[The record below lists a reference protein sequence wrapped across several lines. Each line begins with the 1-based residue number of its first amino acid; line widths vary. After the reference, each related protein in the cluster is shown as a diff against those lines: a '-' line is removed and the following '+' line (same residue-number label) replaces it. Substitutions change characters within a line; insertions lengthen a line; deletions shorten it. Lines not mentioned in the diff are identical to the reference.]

1 MKKKA
6 IDYLGVNICK
16 NTERIKNSENEID
29 AMKYKWL
36 MQNHLKMDSNRYDEI
51 NRKLSIYDIE
61 LGARDIILRLD
72 LDIPLSKF
80 IEPPKINE
88 IVGGARS
95 ANGAVEVSVGKNSKG
110 ADKLSDAGSQI
121 SSSPLGEEENFWK
134 LRTVLDHSWVKK
146 TVAELRY
153 CMEHNANRVLVIG
166 NLGEK
171 SGRIRGE
178 NSMRIIQNI
187 I

>member
-80 IEPPKINE
+80 VEPPKINE

-110 ADKLSDAGSQI
+110 ADKLSDAGS
-121 SSSPLGEEENFWK
+121 
-134 LRTVLDHSWVKK
+134 
-146 TVAELRY
+146 
-153 CMEHNANRVLVIG
+153 
-166 NLGEK
+166 
-171 SGRIRGE
+171 
-178 NSMRIIQNI
+178 
-187 I
+187 